1 MTMADEKPKN
11 QEYAKLFS
19 EIEQM
24 RKRYLTTLASH
35 KVFQKFSKLAAPN
48 VVGKRKA
55 EKNVKTFRHYLYFF
69 TTVKEAARCY
79 FLIELAKFFDP
90 SKKRNQTR
98 TVYSILDFAK
108 KNINRLTKNDF
119 LAFHDGQEFIP
130 EILMTY
136 KTLEKKNL
144 YRFQKRIRGNHD
156 KIERLKTYR
165 DQYLAHDDIKKIE
178 VKITFGEGETLLRI
192 VHDVIELFYN
202 KLEFASNSYK
212 NFEEEP
218 VRDIERLVNDLA
230 EHEKRRIEELK
241 RKYGI

>member
-1 MTMADEKPKN
+1 MPDEKPKN
-11 QEYAKLFS
+11 QEYTKLFS
-19 EIEQM
+19 EVQQI

-48 VVGKRKA
+48 IVGKKRA
-55 EKNVKTFRHYLYFF
+55 EENVKTFGNYLYFF

-90 SKKRNQTR
+90 PKKHNETR
-98 TVYSILDFAK
+98 TIFWTLNYAQ
-108 KNINRLTKNDF
+108 KNIHRLTKDDF
-119 LAFHDGQEFIP
+119 LAFHEGREVIP
-130 EILMTY
+130 EILATY
-136 KTLEKKNL
+136 KPFEKKDL
-144 YRFQKRIRGNHD
+144 LKFEKRLKRNAD
-156 KIERLKTYR
+156 KISRLKTYR

-178 VKITFGEGETLLRI
+178 VKITFGEMETLLRI
-192 VHDVIELFYN
+192 VHDIIELFYN

-230 EHEKRRIEELK
+230 EHEKRRLEEIK
-241 RKYGI
+241 KKYGV

>member
-1 MTMADEKPKN
+1 MPNEKPKN

-19 EIEQM
+19 EVQQI
-24 RKRYLTTLASH
+24 RKRYLTTLASY

-48 VVGKRKA
+48 IVGKKRA
-55 EKNVKTFRHYLYFF
+55 EENVKTFGHYLYFF

-90 SKKRNQTR
+90 PKKRNETR
-98 TVYSILDFAK
+98 TIFWALNYAT
-108 KNINRLTKNDF
+108 KNIHQLTKDNF
-119 LAFHDGQEFIP
+119 LAFHEGREIIP
-130 EILMTY
+130 EILATY
-136 KTLEKKNL
+136 KPLEKKDL
-144 YRFQKRIRGNHD
+144 QKFQKRLKRNAD
-156 KIERLKTYR
+156 KISRLKTYR

-178 VKITFGEGETLLRI
+178 VKITFGEMETLLRI

-230 EHEKRRIEELK
+230 EHEKQKMEEIK